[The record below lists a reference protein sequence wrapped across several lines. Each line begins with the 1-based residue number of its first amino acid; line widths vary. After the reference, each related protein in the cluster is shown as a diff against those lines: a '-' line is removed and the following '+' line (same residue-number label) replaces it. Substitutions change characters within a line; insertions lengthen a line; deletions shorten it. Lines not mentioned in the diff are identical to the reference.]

1 MLKSLSIFTGNSNRA
16 LADEICK
23 FVEIPLGRADVTHF
37 SDGEIYVEV
46 GENVRGVNCFVVQPT
61 CSPPNQALMELLIMI
76 DALKRASAGSI
87 VAIIPYF
94 GYARQDRKAKPRTP
108 ITAKLVA
115 NLITAA
121 GADRALAMDLHA
133 GQIQGFFDIPFD
145 HLYAMPVLIDEL
157 RVLGFGGEQTVVCR
171 PTPAASSAPARSPS
185 GSAPGLAIIDK
196 RRPAP
201 NVSEI
206 MNIVGDVRGKKA
218 VIVDDIID
226 TAGTL
231 TNAAHAII
239 NAGAAS
245 VSACASHAVFSG
257 KAVQRIEDS
266 PLQHVVV
273 TNTIP
278 LSEVGAG
285 VHQGPGQERRS
296 PARRGDQA
304 HPPRR
309 LDQQLVRLGTRRC
322 ENNVMEVGKLTVSLR
337 GRSGK
342 GAVAQASRAGQGPGR
357 LLRRLG
363 RGRIEPLPITV
374 DVKALRA
381 ALDPVRKRNTVIKPH
396 DRGRR
401 RAARA
406 ARAGQG
412 HTRST
417 RCAATSPTSTCSR
430 SIRTRRSAPRCRWSS
445 TASPRARS
453 TAASSASCCAA

>member
-1 MLKSLSIFTGNSNRA
+1 LKSLSIFTGNANRA

-37 SDGEIYVEV
+37 SDGEIYVEI

-121 GADRALAMDLHA
+121 GAGRALAMDLHA

-157 RVLGFGGEQTVVCR
+157 RMLGFGGEQTVVVSPDAGGVER
-171 PTPAASSAPARSPS
+171 ARAFSKRL
-185 GSAPGLAIIDK
+185 GAGLAIIDK

-206 MNIVGDVRGKKA
+206 MNIVGDVRGKKT
-218 VIVDDIID
+218 VILDDIID

-278 LSEVGAG
+278 LTEMGA
-285 VHQGPGQERRS
+285 
-296 PARRGDQA
+296 ACTK
-304 HPPRR
+304 
-309 LDQQLVRLGTRRC
+309 VR
-322 ENNVMEVGKLTVSLR
+322 VKSV
-337 GRSGK
+337 
-342 GAVAQASRAGQGPGR
+342 GR
-357 LLRRLG
+357 LLG
-363 RGRIEPLPITV
+363 EAIKRIHHG
-374 DVKALRA
+374 D
-381 ALDPVRKRNTVIKPH
+381 
-396 DRGRR
+396 
-401 RAARA
+401 
-406 ARAGQG
+406 
-412 HTRST
+412 
-417 RCAATSPTSTCSR
+417 
-430 SIRTRRSAPRCRWSS
+430 SISS
-445 TASPRARS
+445 LFV
-453 TAASSASCCAA
+453 

>member
-1 MLKSLSIFTGNSNRA
+1 VLKSLSIFTGNANRA

-37 SDGEIYVEV
+37 SDGEIYVEI

-61 CSPPNQALMELLIMI
+61 CSPPNQSIMELLIMI

-108 ITAKLVA
+108 ITSKLVA

-145 HLYAMPVLIDEL
+145 HLYAMPVLIEEL
-157 RVLGFGGEQTVVCR
+157 RMLGYGGDGTVVVSPDAGGVER
-171 PTPAASSAPARSPS
+171 ARAFSKRLGTS
-185 GSAPGLAIIDK
+185 LAIIDK
-196 RRPAP
+196 RRPSP

-245 VSACASHAVFSG
+245 VSCCASHAVFSG
-257 KAVQRIEDS
+257 KAVQRINDS

-278 LSEVGAG
+278 LSEMGAAC
-285 VHQGPGQERRS
+285 PK
-296 PARRGDQA
+296 
-304 HPPRR
+304 
-309 LDQQLVRLGTRRC
+309 VR
-322 ENNVMEVGKLTVSLR
+322 VKSV
-337 GRSGK
+337 
-342 GAVAQASRAGQGPGR
+342 GR
-357 LLRRLG
+357 LLG
-363 RGRIEPLPITV
+363 EAIKRIHHG
-374 DVKALRA
+374 D
-381 ALDPVRKRNTVIKPH
+381 
-396 DRGRR
+396 
-401 RAARA
+401 
-406 ARAGQG
+406 
-412 HTRST
+412 
-417 RCAATSPTSTCSR
+417 
-430 SIRTRRSAPRCRWSS
+430 SISS
-445 TASPRARS
+445 LFV
-453 TAASSASCCAA
+453 

>member
-1 MLKSLSIFTGNSNRA
+1 VLKSLSIFTGNANRA

-37 SDGEIYVEV
+37 SDGEIYVEI

-61 CSPPNQALMELLIMI
+61 CSPPNQSLMELLIMI

-108 ITAKLVA
+108 ITSKLVA

-145 HLYAMPVLIDEL
+145 HLFAMPVLIEEL
-157 RVLGFGGEQTVVCR
+157 RMLGYGGDSTVVVSPDAGGVER
-171 PTPAASSAPARSPS
+171 ARAFSKRLGAS
-185 GSAPGLAIIDK
+185 LAIIDK

-201 NVSEI
+201 NVSEV
-206 MNIVGDVRGKKA
+206 MNIVGDVKGKKA

-231 TNAAHAII
+231 TSAATAII

-257 KAVQRIEDS
+257 KAVPRITDS
-266 PLQHVVV
+266 PLSHVVV

-278 LSEVGAG
+278 LSEL
-285 VHQGPGQERRS
+285 GQECS
-296 PARRGDQA
+296 K
-304 HPPRR
+304 
-309 LDQQLVRLGTRRC
+309 VR
-322 ENNVMEVGKLTVSLR
+322 VKSV
-337 GRSGK
+337 
-342 GAVAQASRAGQGPGR
+342 GR
-357 LLRRLG
+357 LLG
-363 RGRIEPLPITV
+363 EAIKRIHHG
-374 DVKALRA
+374 D
-381 ALDPVRKRNTVIKPH
+381 
-396 DRGRR
+396 
-401 RAARA
+401 
-406 ARAGQG
+406 
-412 HTRST
+412 
-417 RCAATSPTSTCSR
+417 
-430 SIRTRRSAPRCRWSS
+430 SISS
-445 TASPRARS
+445 LFV
-453 TAASSASCCAA
+453 

>member
-1 MLKSLSIFTGNSNRA
+1 MLKSLSIFTGNANRA

-37 SDGEIYVEV
+37 SDGEIYVEI
-46 GENVRGVNCFVVQPT
+46 GENVRGVNCFAVQPT
-61 CSPPNQALMELLIMI
+61 CSPPNQSLMELLIMI

-145 HLYAMPVLIDEL
+145 HLYSMPVLIEEL
-157 RVLGFGGEQTVVCR
+157 RMLGYGGDSTVVVSPDAGGVER
-171 PTPAASSAPARSPS
+171 ARAFSKRL
-185 GSAPGLAIIDK
+185 GAGLAIIDK

-206 MNIVGDVRGKKA
+206 MNIVGDVKGKKA

-239 NAGAAS
+239 NAGASS

-257 KAVQRIEDS
+257 KAVQRITDS
-266 PLQHVVV
+266 PLSHVVV

-278 LSEVGAG
+278 LTESGAAC
-285 VHQGPGQERRS
+285 PK
-296 PARRGDQA
+296 
-304 HPPRR
+304 
-309 LDQQLVRLGTRRC
+309 VR
-322 ENNVMEVGKLTVSLR
+322 VKSV
-337 GRSGK
+337 
-342 GAVAQASRAGQGPGR
+342 GR
-357 LLRRLG
+357 LLG
-363 RGRIEPLPITV
+363 EAIKRIHHG
-374 DVKALRA
+374 D
-381 ALDPVRKRNTVIKPH
+381 
-396 DRGRR
+396 
-401 RAARA
+401 
-406 ARAGQG
+406 
-412 HTRST
+412 
-417 RCAATSPTSTCSR
+417 
-430 SIRTRRSAPRCRWSS
+430 SISS
-445 TASPRARS
+445 LFM
-453 TAASSASCCAA
+453 